1 LQHSEQSETQ
11 NSLIFIFSSY
21 TNLNKP
27 QILTSLHNK
36 ILVLGIGNILLND
49 EGVGIHVV
57 SALEKEGFD
66 KADLMDGGTG
76 GFHLLGFIQSYKTV
90 VMIDASLDDFPAGHV
105 RVLKPKYAKDFPKQL
120 SAHEVGLKDLLDAA
134 FLLGNMPEIF
144 LVAVSVKDFQDM
156 GMNLTPEIE
165 VAIPEAVRQV
175 KELVESLKSNV

>member
-1 LQHSEQSETQ
+1 M
-11 NSLIFIFSSY
+11 
-21 TNLNKP
+21 
-27 QILTSLHNK
+27 TSQQNK

-57 SALEKEGFD
+57 AALEKEGYN

-76 GFHLLGFIQSYKTV
+76 GFHLLGFIQSYTTV
-90 VMIDASLDDFPAGHV
+90 VMIDASLDDFPAGHIRIV
-105 RVLKPKYAKDFPKQL
+105 RPKYAKDFPKQL

-156 GMNLTPEIE
+156 GMDLTPEVE
-165 VAIPEAVRQV
+165 AAIPEAMRQI
-175 KELVESLKSNV
+175 KELVEKIDI